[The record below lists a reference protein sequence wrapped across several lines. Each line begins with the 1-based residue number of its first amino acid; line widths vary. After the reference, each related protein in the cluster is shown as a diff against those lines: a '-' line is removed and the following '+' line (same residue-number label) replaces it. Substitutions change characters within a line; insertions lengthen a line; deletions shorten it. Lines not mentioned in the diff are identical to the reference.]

1 MPRRAPDSVTPP
13 RDLDETSRALWRL
26 TIEQLEAQGTW
37 ESSDVP
43 ALERYIRASER
54 ARQAREDLPRD
65 PSTGRV
71 KLTAKGSQHQL
82 VQHPNIKTCREAER
96 DANDYAKELLL
107 TPAAR
112 RRAQVEAGGDGDDPL
127 AGALG

>member
-1 MPRRAPDSVTPP
+1 LPRRSPDSVTPP

-26 TIEQLEAQGTW
+26 TIEQLETQGTW
-37 ESSDVP
+37 QVSDVP

-54 ARQAREDLPRD
+54 ARQARDGLPRD
-65 PSTGRV
+65 KDGRV
-71 KLTAKGSQHQL
+71 VMTAKGSQHQL

-96 DANDYAKELLL
+96 DANDYARELLL
-107 TPAAR
+107 TPASR

>member
-1 MPRRAPDSVTPP
+1 LPPRSPDSVTAP
-13 RDLDETSRALWRL
+13 RDLDDASRALWRL
-26 TIEQLEAQGTW
+26 TITQLEEQGTW
-37 ESSDVP
+37 QVSDLP

-54 ARQAREDLPRD
+54 ARLARNALPRD
-65 PSTGRV
+65 RDGQV
-71 KLTAKGSQHQL
+71 VMTAKGSQHQL

-112 RRAQVEAGGDGDDPL
+112 RRAQVEGGADPDDPL